1 MMDNRQRG
9 DDRGAEVNLPPETAA
24 AHLEALA
31 KGINDVD
38 IIIQGLRNKVPPAKP
53 WQRQLH
59 AQLAEADR
67 HIEIL
72 RLTIALERDAREI
85 SEAAAQLKLVLQ
97 NAHVQIAGGRAD
109 GWTKGAV
116 QVALHA
122 AWLINALLAP

>member
-1 MMDNRQRG
+1 MDKRKQG
-9 DDRGAEVNLPPETAA
+9 DDGGTAVNLPPETAA

-38 IIIQGLRNKVPPAKP
+38 IVVQGLRNKVPPAKP
-53 WQRQLH
+53 WQRQLL

-72 RLTIALERDAREI
+72 RLTISLERDAREI

-97 NAHVQIAGGRAD
+97 NAHVQIAKGRAD